1 MSDEVRVV
9 VEERSG
15 WFVYLLRC
23 KDDTL
28 YCGITNRLS
37 FRIAAHNAGKG
48 ARYTRGRGPVDVVWL
63 CELSSKGDALRT
75 EARLKKWPRL
85 EKEALIAGC
94 L

>member
-63 CELSSKGDALRT
+63 CEVSGQSEALRI
-75 EARLKKWPRL
+75 EARLKKWPRR
-85 EKEALIAGC
+85 EKESLIRGR